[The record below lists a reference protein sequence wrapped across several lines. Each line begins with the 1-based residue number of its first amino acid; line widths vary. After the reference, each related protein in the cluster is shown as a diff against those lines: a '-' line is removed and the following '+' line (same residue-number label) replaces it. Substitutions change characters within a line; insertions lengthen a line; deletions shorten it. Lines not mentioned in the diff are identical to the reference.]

1 MGHAE
6 DEGFLWED
14 GAVVAKVLSVVIES
28 TGGGGGG
35 GDAAPRPRW
44 LDKRT
49 S

>member
-14 GAVVAKVLSVVIES
+14 DVEVAKVLSVVIES
-28 TGGGGGG
+28 TGGGGG
-35 GDAAPRPRW
+35 DAAPRLRW
-44 LDKRT
+44 LNNRT

>member
-14 GAVVAKVLSVVIES
+14 DVVVAKVLSVVIES
-28 TGGGGGG
+28 TGGSE
-35 GDAAPRPRW
+35 DAAAPRPRW

-49 S
+49 SW